1 MSTFKALAFDEM
13 TVEGDVKFSMGA
25 HNQVVFKF
33 GGRGGNLRV
42 VIRGEEQKYQIRG
55 GKKVQVLDRVAH
67 FEQGY

>member
-1 MSTFKALAFDEM
+1 MSTFKALAFDEI
-13 TVEGDVKFSMGA
+13 TVEGDVKFSFGMQ
-25 HNQVVFKF
+25 NQVLFKF

-55 GKKVQVLDRVAH
+55 GKKVQIVDRVAH